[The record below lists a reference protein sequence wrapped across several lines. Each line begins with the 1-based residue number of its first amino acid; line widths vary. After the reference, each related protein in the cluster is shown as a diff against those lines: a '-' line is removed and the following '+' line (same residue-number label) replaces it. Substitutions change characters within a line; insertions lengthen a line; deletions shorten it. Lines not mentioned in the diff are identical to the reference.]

1 MAMSEII
8 LRAGA
13 DSYVANP
20 FVTSLVEQINESHV
34 AVSNM
39 EERFK
44 QITLDSANKAREAG
58 LFLLEL
64 KAKVPHGTFVGMFTG
79 ANTERIQGQK
89 QNVFCFSADTA
100 RNYMSV
106 AKKYSNGP
114 ITELPDAVRT
124 MRQLYAETAG
134 RLGTTA
140 KALPSI
146 TMMIEGWASRVQSAI
161 QKRIEESPLADW
173 TPELRQGVK
182 RSLEPVVAIYNRL

>member
-34 AVSNM
+34 AVSSM

-44 QITLDSANKAREAG
+44 QITLESANKAREAG

-64 KAKVPHGTFVGMFTG
+64 KAKVPHGTFVRMFAG
-79 ANTERIQGQK
+79 ARNDEQK
-89 QNVFCFSADTA
+89 SNVLDFSYPTA
-100 RNYMSV
+100 ANYMSV
-106 AKKYSNGP
+106 AKKYKDGP

-146 TMMIEGWASRVQSAI
+146 TMLIEGWASRVQSAI
-161 QKRIEESPLADW
+161 QKRLEESPLADW
-173 TPELRQGVK
+173 TPELRHGVK

>member
-64 KAKVPHGTFVGMFTG
+64 KAKVPHGTWLAMF
-79 ANTERIQGQK
+79 A
-89 QNVFCFSADTA
+89 TA
-100 RNYMSV
+100 RGVANSKHVLNFDAQTGTNYMSV
-106 AKKYSNGP
+106 AKKYKDGP

>member
-1 MAMSEII
+1 MTMTDII
-8 LRAGA
+8 LYRGA

-20 FVTSLVEQINESHV
+20 FVTSLVEQINESHE

-44 QITLDSANKAREAG
+44 QITLESANKAREAG

-64 KAKVPHGTFVGMFTG
+64 KAKVPHGTFVGMFSG
-79 ANTERIQGQK
+79 DAASKVNQK
-89 QNVFCFSADTA
+89 LNVFSFSADTA

-106 AKKYSNGP
+106 AKKYSSGP

-146 TMMIEGWASRVQSAI
+146 TMLIEGWASRVQSAI
-161 QKRIEESPLADW
+161 QKRLEESPLADW
-173 TPELRQGVK
+173 TPELRHGVK